1 MMPSWWPAARA
12 RRRARPEER
21 DKHRCTNG
29 VMWRMA
35 RCTSGDSAVHG
46 AFLHSFAVSRRSHHA
61 SMRTWARCP
70 RGRACGRQAA
80 RTAMGGEGW
89 RVGGGGVAC
98 LGAPTCIVMMS
109 RSSSDDQSPF
119 FTRGS
124 RWLCHLSRHC
134 LPDRLPATPRQAH
147 APTRACR
154 PATVRSIPTTVKN
167 TGRRVARARARARTR
182 GGHVC
187 PCSEPRARTEA
198 LGDSRPVRR
207 AMVVDEPPQALVLL
221 KMGTAVRVPRS
232 G

>member
-1 MMPSWWPAARA
+1 MVHFFIRS
-12 RRRARPEER
+12 
-21 DKHRCTNG
+21 RCHAG
-29 VMWRMA
+29 VITP
-35 RCTSGDSAVHG
+35 RCG
-46 AFLHSFAVSRRSHHA
+46 
-61 SMRTWARCP
+61 
-70 RGRACGRQAA
+70 RGRAARVGARAAA
-80 RTAMGGEGW
+80 RRQGPRWAARGD
-89 RVGGGGVAC
+89 VSAKGVAC

-134 LPDRLPATPRQAH
+134 LPDRLPATHRQAH